1 MKLKYAVK
9 LGFPAQ
15 KLYQVPAMVRVEVEK
30 SPYKKIIV
38 CLMFPSD
45 YPNVVILK
53 SKTLAPKL
61 LDGWTITSNNGS

>member
-45 YPNVVILK
+45 YPN
-53 SKTLAPKL
+53 SHSHGTEE
-61 LDGWTITSNNGS
+61 